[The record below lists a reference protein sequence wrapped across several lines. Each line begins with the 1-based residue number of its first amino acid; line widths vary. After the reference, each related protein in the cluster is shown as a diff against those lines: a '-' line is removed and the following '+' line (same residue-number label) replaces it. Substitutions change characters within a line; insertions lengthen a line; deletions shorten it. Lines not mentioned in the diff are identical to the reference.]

1 MTVLHTKMH
10 QKLKRTL
17 CIGFSI
23 FDLFENELK
32 IRNEFFEKL
41 YFKKKSTTFKRMS
54 WLRQKMLSLSLTITH
69 TETETET

>member
-41 YFKKKSTTFKRMS
+41 YFKKKAQR
-54 WLRQKMLSLSLTITH
+54 LNG
-69 TETETET
+69 